1 MNNSYDVAFVVSGDT
16 DYISLYHQLK
26 ALGKLVITVA
36 VTGQYIGKIIP
47 EVDDFILLND
57 EFFVNHIRP

>member
-1 MNNSYDVAFVVSGDT
+1 MNNAYDVAFIVSGDT

-47 EVDDFILLND
+47 EVWKQ
-57 EFFVNHIRP
+57 